1 MARVLLVI
9 MMICTCFC
17 VTGCKKKESTTDTA
31 IEKKAVEAKPEV
43 RRATDEIEGTIGVMD
58 DMQ

>member
-9 MMICTCFC
+9 MMVCACFC
-17 VTGCKKKESTTDTA
+17 VTGCKKKESATGTNVEKDA
-31 IEKKAVEAKPEV
+31 VKKANTATREV
-43 RRATDEIEGTIGVMD
+43 EGTLNTMS